1 MLCCVHGEKRPSLT
15 VNVEKGVA
23 YCFACDFKGNAI
35 HLVMAMESCS
45 KTEALERLE
54 VILRA
59 AGHESPRP
67 ARGRYQRPGEGREQN
82 SGRRY
87 VPPGKRS
94 A

>member
-1 MLCCVHGEKRPSLT
+1 VICCVHRERRPSLT

-23 YCFACDFKGNAI
+23 YCFACDFKGTAI
-35 HLVMAMESCS
+35 HLVMAMESCN

-59 AGHESPRP
+59 AGHDMKQSV
-67 ARGRYQRPGEGREQN
+67 RGRYQRPSEGRTAAP
-82 SGRRY
+82 GRRY
-87 VPPGKRS
+87 VPPGRRS